1 MAYLCTPLFVV
12 VSEVSAT
19 IAVAF
24 LIKSKRA
31 LLLLGDLSA
40 NGLQRMLI
48 CCFDEGRDDRSD
60 NE

>member
-31 LLLLGDLSA
+31 LLLLDLSA

-48 CCFDEGRDDRSD
+48 C
-60 NE
+60 

>member
-31 LLLLGDLSA
+31 LLLLDLSA
-40 NGLQRMLI
+40 NRLQLMLI